1 MKMGNVI
8 GAAGL
13 ILAAGAAFAGT
24 SCRDGVAAAIMADCA
39 PVIDGD
45 LSDWN
50 RSAPVLV
57 WNAEEFAETEN
68 ATLYFMYDEAN
79 LYVAYAM
86 TLMSGR
92 SPKNENRPLDRIWVG
107 DLVQM
112 RLCTDPAIG
121 WPLPNRKDA
130 RLKKNPRVTCV
141 NLWRDTKSGIDY
153 CHITPGAM
161 FDCPALTNPE
171 GSAVKSVASP
181 GRLVLEA
188 RIPWAALGVS
198 DGRRPF
204 AIGEKMPAVADV
216 KWYPGFDG
224 HQTAAVFCK
233 DPGAFAFMNIDTWG
247 QIEFRPKAETQG
259 ERGTGNGER
268 SLKER
273 YAEIAA
279 KARGSAEQDM
289 SGWAAIVFDL
299 PKRAKVSVNIFDEKG
314 GVVRELIGGEWRDAG
329 RVELRWDGRDAL
341 GFPCETGRDYRWG
354 VYAHDGL
361 DVVYEGTVGVSG
373 EPPYETPDGIGGWG
387 ADHGPPVACAADE
400 TGRYFVWHMTEQ
412 GRGIVKTDFAGKVVW
427 RTTPYVRGGWNEYTA
442 ACAADGALWL
452 IHQPTNGKKCPA
464 LVKIDAATG
473 RSELFPNGKP
483 FVEIEAIGPE
493 CPVFDAGL
501 AAREKYMFN
510 CAGIAAIGDAV
521 YVSDLNGNRIVALD
535 AKTGAQKGEISCD
548 APRGL
553 AAAPDGSLYAVSGKS
568 VVRVLIKTTEGTE
581 NTEKTSSV
589 YSVCSVVENPYA
601 LAIGS
606 DGTIYV
612 SDLGESQQIKVFS
625 CDGKLLRAYGKRGGR
640 GFLGKI
646 DYDAFLFPFGL
657 AVDKTGALLVA
668 EASAPKIVTILD
680 AATGAM
686 HRRYFGDTAYS
697 PSNIPDCDDPRLQY
711 YSIEGPHSFARQRL
725 GEVPD
730 AAWDFHGAG
739 LGEFGAVLSTMNM
752 PEVMRC
758 DNGLK
763 YLVPDGTAGARMPEK
778 PMTICLIGEDDAIT
792 QVAGV
797 FLDPP
802 GKKHTPYTSL
812 RLWMDLNGD
821 GRRQDGEFVAVSNV
835 AGRVWRWTYTIGAMR
850 MEQNGDLFLNTLDNA
865 VIGIPCRGFTASGA
879 PRWDAAAAY
888 VAIPEVIAGKTALYH
903 TWRSGMLGLRRDKS
917 GNFYAAVDCNL
928 DYATPEL
935 TKAMKLGMGHT
946 SEFSCVFIC
955 KYAPDG
961 SFVWRVG
968 RKATGGLKTGE
979 MLHHWVFAGMIGD
992 GYAVA
997 ASEWGTFT
1005 VYTADGFFVDSLFD
1019 APGLPGRGQP
1029 YSFGGEDF
1037 SGRIAAF
1044 PALGEVW
1051 AYNAGHSFRVK
1062 GFCRLSTND
1071 KCHNCSQVTNLCAS
1085 MPLREKKDFH
1095 VVGEWR
1101 TNGIVRLECVAPL
1114 YVPGAPPK
1122 PIKGVSLK
1130 REGEKVVFAAHV
1142 VDDTPLVNVASGADA
1157 VFKGGDAVG
1166 FEIGSVK
1173 NVEMWK
1179 SENMKLC
1186 NYENVNPVKRIPVF
1200 TRILAARMG
1209 GKDRVIA
1216 LQTGG
1221 TQLNRPQEYTTP
1233 AGGTASFS
1241 FVGDAPGATV
1251 AFSQTADGYD
1261 VRIEVPETL
1270 FELDFSKPVFW
1281 DAEALF
1287 SGDGGRGVG
1296 TVKRVYLY
1304 NRETS
1309 QTSMVDDTPT
1319 EARLHPEGYAEVQ
1332 L

>member
-1 MKMGNVI
+1 
-8 GAAGL
+8 
-13 ILAAGAAFAGT
+13 
-24 SCRDGVAAAIMADCA
+24 MADRA
-39 PVIDGD
+39 LVIDGD
-45 LSDWN
+45 LLDWN
-50 RSAPVLV
+50 RSAPVLI

-68 ATLYFMYDEAN
+68 ATLYFMHDEVN
-79 LYVAYAM
+79 LYVAVEM
-86 TLMSGR
+86 TLLGGR
-92 SPKNENRPLDRIWVG
+92 SPKNENRPSDRFWVG
-107 DLVQM
+107 DLVQL

-121 WPLPNRKDA
+121 WPLPNRRDA
-130 RLKKNPRVTCV
+130 RLKKNPCVTCV
-141 NLWRDTKSGIDY
+141 NLWRDTKTGIDY

-161 FDCPALTNPE
+161 FDCPAVTNPE
-171 GSAVKSVASP
+171 GCAVKSVSAQ

-188 RIPWAALGVS
+188 RIPWSALGVT
-198 DGRRPF
+198 DGCRPF
-204 AIGEKMPAVADV
+204 AIGEKMPAVVDV

-224 HQTAAVFCK
+224 HQTAAIFCK

-247 QIEFRPKAETQG
+247 QIEFRPKDETRSEKCKAES
-259 ERGTGNGER
+259 EK
-268 SLKER
+268 LKRR
-273 YAEIAA
+273 YAEIAE
-279 KARGSAEQDM
+279 KARNGAGLDM
-289 SGWAAIVFDL
+289 SGWAPIVFDL
-299 PKRAKVSVNIFDEKG
+299 PKRAKVSVNVFDEKG
-314 GVVRELIGGEWRDAG
+314 GVVRELIGGVWRDAG
-329 RVELRWDGRDAL
+329 RVEVRWDGRDAL

-387 ADHGPPVACAADE
+387 ADHGPPIACAADD

-412 GRGIVKTDFAGKVVW
+412 GRGIVKTDFDGKVVW
-427 RTTPYVRGGWNEYTA
+427 RTTPFVRGGWNEYTA
-442 ACAADGALWL
+442 ACAANGALWL
-452 IHQPTNGKKCPA
+452 IHQPTNGKKHPA
-464 LVKIDAATG
+464 LVKIDTMTG
-473 RSELFPNGKP
+473 RNELFPNGKP
-483 FVEIEAIGPE
+483 FVEIEAISPE
-493 CPVFDAGL
+493 RPAFNAGL
-501 AAREKYMFN
+501 AAREKYVFN
-510 CAGIAAIGDAV
+510 CAGIAAIGDTI

-535 AKTGAQKGEISCD
+535 AKSGAQKGEISCD

-581 NTEKTSSV
+581 TTGKTSSV
-589 YSVCSVVENPYA
+589 RSVCSVVENPYA

-625 CDGKLLRAYGKRGGR
+625 GDGKMLRTYGKRGGR
-640 GFLGKI
+640 AFLGKI

-680 AATGAM
+680 VATGAVR
-686 HRRYFGDTAYS
+686 RRYFGATAYS
-697 PSNIPDCDDPRLQY
+697 ASNVPDCDDPQLQY

-725 GEVPD
+725 GEAPE
-730 AAWDFHGAG
+730 AAWDFIAAG
-739 LGEFGAVLSTMNM
+739 LGEFGSVLSTMNM

-763 YLVPDGTAGARMPEK
+763 YLVSDGTTMPREPEK
-778 PMTICLIGEDDAIT
+778 PMTICIVGEGYAMT
-792 QVAGV
+792 PVAGV
-797 FLDPP
+797 FFDPP
-802 GKKHTPYTSL
+802 AKKGAPITTL

-821 GRRQDGEFVAVSNV
+821 GRRQEGEFSAVSNV
-835 AGRVWRWTYTIGAMR
+835 AGRVWRWTSLIGAMR
-850 MEQNGDLFLNTLDNA
+850 MEKNGDLFLNTLDNA
-865 VIGIPCRGFTASGA
+865 VVCIPCRGFAETGA

-888 VAIPEVIAGKTALYH
+888 TAIPEIIAGKTALYH
-903 TWRSGMLGLRRDKS
+903 TYRAGLLGLRRDKS

-928 DYATPEL
+928 DYASPEL
-935 TKAMKLGMGHT
+935 TKAMKLGMGHS
-946 SEFSCVFIC
+946 SEFNGVFIC

-961 SFVWRVG
+961 SPLWRVG
-968 RKATGGLKTGE
+968 RKATGGLKPGE
-979 MLHHWVFAGMIGD
+979 MLHHWVFAGIVGD

-1005 VYTADGFFVDSLFD
+1005 VYTADGFFVDTLFD

-1051 AYNAGHSFRVK
+1051 AYNAGHSFMVK
-1062 GFCRLSTND
+1062 GFDKNCRI
-1071 KCHNCSQVTNLCAS
+1071 A
-1085 MPLREKKDFH
+1085 
-1095 VVGEWR
+1095 GEWR
-1101 TNGIVRLECVAPL
+1101 TNGVVRLERVAPL

-1122 PIKGVSLK
+1122 PIKGASLK
-1130 REGEKVVFAAHV
+1130 REGGKVVFAAHV
-1142 VDDTPLVNVASGADA
+1142 VDDTPLVNVASGAEA

-1166 FEIGSVK
+1166 FEIGSGSDFSRK
-1173 NVEMWK
+1173 ERK
-1179 SENMKLC
+1179 ERKDC
-1186 NYENVNPVKRIPVF
+1186 Y

-1209 GKDRVIA
+1209 GKDRVVA

-1221 TQLNRPQEYTTP
+1221 TQLSRPQEYTTP
-1233 AGGTASFS
+1233 AGGTAAFS

-1251 AFSQTADGYD
+1251 AFSQTDDGYD
-1261 VRIEVPETL
+1261 VRIEVPESIL
-1270 FELDFSKPVFW
+1270 ELDFSKPVFW

-1287 SGDGGRGVG
+1287 SGNGGKGIG
-1296 TVKRVYLY
+1296 TVRRVYLY
-1304 NRETS
+1304 NEEKA

-1319 EARLHPEGYAEVQ
+1319 EARLHPEGYVEVQ

>member
-1 MKMGNVI
+1 MRCGT
-8 GAAGL
+8 
-13 ILAAGAAFAGT
+13 ILAGCAVFSIAAFAGT
-24 SCRDGVAAAIMADCA
+24 SCKDGVAKAVAADSA

-50 RSAPVLV
+50 RSAPILV
-57 WNAEEFAETEN
+57 WNAEECAEAEN
-68 ATLYFMYDEAN
+68 ATLYFMHDEAN
-79 LYVAYAM
+79 LYVAYEM

-107 DLVQM
+107 DLVQL

-141 NLWRDTKSGIDY
+141 NLWRDTKEGKDY

-161 FDCPALTNPE
+161 FDCQTTTNPE

-188 RIPWAALGVS
+188 RIPWSALGVP
-198 DGRRPF
+198 DGHCPF
-204 AIGEKMPAVADV
+204 PAGGKMPAVVDV

-247 QIEFRPKAETQG
+247 RLEILPPEAAESRG
-259 ERGTGNGER
+259 ERVMGNVSPERSEPRKRSLEGWER

-273 YAEIAA
+273 YAEVAA
-279 KARGSAEQDM
+279 KARGGAEQDM
-289 SGWAAIVFDL
+289 SCWAPIVFDL
-299 PKRAKVSVNIFDEKG
+299 PKRAKVSVNVFDVKG
-314 GVVRELIGGEWRDAG
+314 AVVREMIGGEWRDAG
-329 RVELRWDGRDAL
+329 RIEVRWDGRDAL

-354 VYAHDGL
+354 AYAHDGL
-361 DVVYEGTVGVSG
+361 DVVYEGTVGTSG
-373 EPPYETPDGIGGWG
+373 EPPYETPDGKGGWG
-387 ADHGPPVACAADE
+387 ADHGPPVACAADD

-427 RTTPYVRGGWNEYTA
+427 RTTPFVRGGWNEYTA

-452 IHQPTNGKKCPA
+452 IHQPTNGKKRPA

-521 YVSDLNGNRIVALD
+521 YVSDMNGNRILALD

-553 AAAPDGSLYAVSGKS
+553 AAAPDGALWAVSSNRLARFDCSQISNVHKS
-568 VVRVLIKTTEGTE
+568 SLRT
-581 NTEKTSSV
+581 NTNHLPFVNNSLSA
-589 YSVCSVVENPYA
+589 PYA
-601 LAIGS
+601 LAIGP

-612 SDLGESQQIKVFS
+612 SDLGDSQQVKVFS
-625 CDGKLLRAYGKRGGR
+625 RDGRMLRAYGKRGGR

-646 DYDAFLFPFGL
+646 DYDAFLMPFGL

-668 EASAPKIVTILD
+668 EASAPKVITVLD
-680 AATGAM
+680 AATGAVR
-686 HRRYFGDTAYS
+686 RRYFGDTAYS

-711 YSIEGPHSFARQRL
+711 YSIEGPNSFARQRL
-725 GEVPD
+725 GKVPE
-730 AAWDFHGAG
+730 AAWDFTGAG
-739 LGEFGAVLSTMNM
+739 LGEFGSVLSTMNM

-758 DNGLK
+758 DNGRK
-763 YLVPDGTAGARMPEK
+763 YLVPDGR
-778 PMTICLIGEDDAIT
+778 PMTICIVGDDDAMKP
-792 QVAGV
+792 VAGV
-797 FLDPP
+797 FPDPP
-802 GKKHTPYTSL
+802 AKKGSPVTAL
-812 RLWMDLNGD
+812 RLWMDRDGD
-821 GRRQDGEFVAVSNV
+821 GRRQESEFAAVSNV
-835 AGRVWRWTYTIGAMR
+835 AGRVWRWSSTIGAMR
-850 MEQNGDLFLNTLDNA
+850 MEKSGDLFLNTHDNA
-865 VIGIPCRGFTASGA
+865 VVGIPCRGFDGTGA

-888 VAIPEVIAGKTALYH
+888 VAIPEIIAGKSALHH
-903 TWRSGMLGLRRDKS
+903 TWRSGLLGLRRDS
-917 GNFYAAVDCNL
+917 AGNFYAAVDCNL
-928 DYATPEL
+928 DYASPEL
-935 TKAMKLGMGHT
+935 TKAMKLGMGHS
-946 SEFSCVFIC
+946 SEYNGVFIC

-961 SFVWRVG
+961 SPVWRVG
-968 RKATGGLKTGE
+968 RKATGGLKPGE
-979 MLHHWVFAGMIGD
+979 MLHHWVFAGMVGD
-992 GYAVA
+992 DYAVA

-1005 VYTADGFFVDSLFD
+1005 VYTADGFFADTLFD

-1029 YSFGGEDF
+1029 YTFSGEDF
-1037 SGRIAAF
+1037 SGRIQAF
-1044 PALGEVW
+1044 PERGEVW
-1051 AYNAGHSFRVK
+1051 AYNAGQSFKVK
-1062 GFCRLSTND
+1062 GFEKCR
-1071 KCHNCSQVTNLCAS
+1071 VA
-1085 MPLREKKDFH
+1085 
-1095 VVGEWR
+1095 GEWR
-1101 TNGIVRLECVAPL
+1101 TNGVVRLERVAPL
-1114 YVPGAPPK
+1114 FVPGAKPK
-1122 PIKGVSLK
+1122 PIEKAKIERVG
-1130 REGEKVVFAAHV
+1130 GKVVFTAHV
-1142 VDDTPLVNVASGADA
+1142 VDDTPLVNVAPDASA

-1166 FEIGSVK
+1166 FEIGPGRTFSRK
-1173 NVEMWK
+1173 ERK
-1179 SENMKLC
+1179 GHQET
-1186 NYENVNPVKRIPVF
+1186 F
-1200 TRILAARMG
+1200 TRILAARIG
-1209 GKDRVIA
+1209 GVDRVIA
-1216 LQTGG
+1216 MQQGG
-1221 TQLNRPQEYTTP
+1221 TRLSRPQEYSTP
-1233 AGGTASFS
+1233 AGGTAAFS
-1241 FVGDAPGATV
+1241 FVGDAPVATV

-1296 TVKRVYLY
+1296 TMKRVYLY
-1304 NRETS
+1304 NEEKS

-1319 EARLHPEGYAEVQ
+1319 EARLHPEGYVEVT

>member
-1 MKMGNVI
+1 MKMGTVI
-8 GAAGL
+8 GATGL

-24 SCRDGVAAAIMADCA
+24 SCRDGVAAAIMADRA
-39 PVIDGD
+39 LVIDGD
-45 LSDWN
+45 LLDWN
-50 RSAPVLV
+50 RSAPVLI

-68 ATLYFMYDEAN
+68 ATLYFMHDEVN
-79 LYVAYAM
+79 LYVAVEM
-86 TLMSGR
+86 TLLGGR
-92 SPKNENRPLDRIWVG
+92 SPKNENRPSDRFWVG
-107 DLVQM
+107 DLVQL

-121 WPLPNRKDA
+121 WPLPNRKDE
-130 RLKKNPRVTCV
+130 RLTKNPCVTCV
-141 NLWRDTKSGIDY
+141 NLWRDTKTGIDY

-161 FDCPALTNPE
+161 FDCPAVTNPE
-171 GSAVKSVASP
+171 GCAVKSVSAQ

-188 RIPWAALGVS
+188 RIPWSALGVS
-198 DGRRPF
+198 DGCRPF
-204 AIGEKMPAVADV
+204 AIGEKMPAVVDV

-224 HQTAAVFCK
+224 HQTAAIFCK

-299 PKRAKVSVNIFDEKG
+299 PKRAKVSVNVFDEKG
-314 GVVRELIGGEWRDAG
+314 GVVRELIGGAWRDAG
-329 RVELRWDGRDAL
+329 RVEVCWDGRDAL

-387 ADHGPPVACAADE
+387 ADHGPPIACATDD

-412 GRGIVKTDFAGKVVW
+412 GRGIVKTDFDGKVVW
-427 RTTPYVRGGWNEYTA
+427 RTTPFVRGGWNEYTA
-442 ACAADGALWL
+442 ACAANGALWL
-452 IHQPTNGKKCPA
+452 IHQPTNGKKRPA
-464 LVKIDAATG
+464 LVKIDTMTG
-473 RSELFPNGKP
+473 RNELFPNGKP
-483 FVEIEAIGPE
+483 FVEIEAISPE
-493 CPVFDAGL
+493 RPAFNAGL
-501 AAREKYMFN
+501 AAREKYVFN
-510 CAGIAAIGDAV
+510 CAGIAAIGDTI
-521 YVSDLNGNRIVALD
+521 YVSDLNGNRIVALN

-553 AAAPDGSLYAVSGKS
+553 AAAPDGSLWAVSSNRLARFDCSQISNVHKS
-568 VVRVLIKTTEGTE
+568 SL
-581 NTEKTSSV
+581 NTNSNLDLSFV
-589 YSVCSVVENPYA
+589 NNNAQLSFVNNSLVSPYA

-606 DGTIYV
+606 DGTLYV
-612 SDLGESQQIKVFS
+612 SDLGESQQIKMFS
-625 CDGKLLRAYGKRGGR
+625 GDGKMLRAYGKRGGR
-640 GFLGKI
+640 AFLGKI
-646 DYDAFLFPFGL
+646 DYNAFLFPFGL

-668 EASAPKIVTILD
+668 EASAPKIITVLD
-680 AATGAM
+680 AATGAV
-686 HRRYFGDTAYS
+686 RRRCFGDTAYS
-697 PSNIPDCDDPRLQY
+697 PSNVPDCDDPQLQY
-711 YSIEGPHSFARQRL
+711 YSVEGPLSFARQRL
-725 GEVPD
+725 GEAPE
-730 AAWDFHGAG
+730 AAWDFIGAG
-739 LGEFGAVLSTMNM
+739 LGEFGSVLSTMNM

-763 YLVPDGTAGARMPEK
+763 YLVPDGTTMHRGPEK
-778 PMTICLIGEDDAIT
+778 PMTICIVGEGDAMMP
-792 QVAGV
+792 VAGV
-797 FLDPP
+797 FFDPP
-802 GKKHTPYTSL
+802 AKKGAPVTSL

-821 GRRQDGEFVAVSNV
+821 GRRQEGEFSAVSNV
-835 AGRVWRWTYTIGAMR
+835 AGRVWRWTPPLGAMR
-850 MEQNGDLFLNTLDNA
+850 MEKNGDLFLNTLDNA
-865 VIGIPCRGFTASGA
+865 VICIPCRGFAETGA
-879 PRWDAAAAY
+879 PRWDVASAY
-888 VAIPEVIAGKTALYH
+888 VAIYEIIAGKSALYH
-903 TWRSGMLGLRRDKS
+903 TWRSGLLGLRRDS
-917 GNFYAAVDCNL
+917 AGNFYAAVDCNL

-946 SEFSCVFIC
+946 SEYNCVFVC

-961 SFVWRVG
+961 SPLWRVG
-968 RKATGGLKTGE
+968 RKATGGLKPGE
-979 MLHHWVFAGMIGD
+979 LLHHWVFAGMVGEE
-992 GYAVA
+992 YAVA

-1051 AYNAGHSFRVK
+1051 AYNAGHSFRVI
-1062 GFCRLSTND
+1062 GFDKNCR
-1071 KCHNCSQVTNLCAS
+1071 VA
-1085 MPLREKKDFH
+1085 
-1095 VVGEWR
+1095 GEWR
-1101 TNGIVRLECVAPL
+1101 TNGIVRLECVASL

-1122 PIKGVSLK
+1122 PIKGTSLK
-1130 REGEKVVFAAHV
+1130 REGGKVVFAAHV

-1186 NYENVNPVKRIPVF
+1186 NYENVNLVNPVNPVKRIPVF

-1287 SGDGGRGVG
+1287 SGNGGKGIG
-1296 TVKRVYLY
+1296 TVRRVYLY
-1304 NRETS
+1304 NEEKS